1 MGIRCCISNLTRAV
15 FLSLHTQQFQSQMPA
30 HLELLKKKKKG
41 GKKAKEISVLKPELA
56 AGFGHCGQNVQA

>member
-1 MGIRCCISNLTRAV
+1 
-15 FLSLHTQQFQSQMPA
+15 MPA